1 MHFVRKILRLPRN
14 SISLKVLLAYFI
26 GVVLSLICIG
36 LMIALL
42 SAQNSKLLLST
53 NLMDTVEGAADEL
66 VFNSQNWPVAVIDD
80 EEGEQNWFFFDSMSE
95 DAAFRVIT
103 PTGEIA
109 LSSKAGEDFWPADPE
124 LKQISNAHF
133 EFTKHGLHVQG
144 ASATR
149 EHNGQLWIVQ
159 LAISSRFLNL
169 VDKHIAVP
177 FMAQG
182 VSVFGL
188 VLLLVFSLCA
198 FITLGYTL
206 APLRKL
212 SESAAAIS
220 PRSLHTRLP
229 LDKVPAEIAPLVSN
243 FNQVLDRLQH
253 GFQVQQEF
261 LATAAHELKT
271 PLALIRAQIEM
282 KAPGA
287 ERDMLLNDVSHM
299 TRQVQQLL
307 LLAEVSEP
315 QNYQFSQVD
324 AAAVVQEV
332 HQYLLPMADATEVQ
346 VQQTPSGQVIWQA
359 DKAALFTLLK
369 NLLENALQH
378 APSNSA
384 VEIRIEP
391 QGLTLRDYG
400 PGVSEEQLAKLF
412 VRFWRG
418 PHRRD
423 HGAGLGLAICQ
434 EIALAHNWTLTASNA
449 APGLR
454 FHLQLSD

>member
-1 MHFVRKILRLPRN
+1 MHFVKKPLRLPRN
-14 SISLKVLLAYFI
+14 SLSLKVLMAYFI
-26 GVVLSLICIG
+26 GVLLSLICIG

-80 EEGEQNWFFFDSMSE
+80 EDGEQNWFFFDSMSE
-95 DAAFRVIT
+95 DAAFRVIS
-103 PTGEIA
+103 PTGDIA
-109 LSSKAGEDFWPADPE
+109 LSSKAGEDFWPEDPE

-149 EHNGQLWIVQ
+149 EHNGQLWVVQ

-182 VSVFGL
+182 VSVFGV
-188 VLLLVFSLCA
+188 VLLFVFGFCA
-198 FITLGYTL
+198 FVTLGYTL
-206 APLRKL
+206 APLRQL
-212 SESAAAIS
+212 SQSAAAIS

-271 PLALIRAQIEM
+271 PLALIRAQIEV
-282 KAPGA
+282 KPPSA

-324 AAAVVQEV
+324 VGAVAQEV
-332 HQYLLPMADATEVQ
+332 SRYLQPMADTAEVR
-346 VQQTPSGQVIWQA
+346 VQLCQSADLYWQA
-359 DKAALFTLLK
+359 DRAALFTLLK

-378 APSNSA
+378 APPGTA
-384 VEIRIEP
+384 VEITIGHD
-391 QGLTLRDYG
+391 GLLLRDFG
-400 PGVSEEQLAKLF
+400 PGVRDDQLSQLF

-423 HGAGLGLAICQ
+423 HGAGLGLSICQ
-434 EIALAHNWTLTASNA
+434 EIALAHSWTLSAESA
-449 APGLR
+449 APGLSFALR
-454 FHLQLSD
+454 LSA